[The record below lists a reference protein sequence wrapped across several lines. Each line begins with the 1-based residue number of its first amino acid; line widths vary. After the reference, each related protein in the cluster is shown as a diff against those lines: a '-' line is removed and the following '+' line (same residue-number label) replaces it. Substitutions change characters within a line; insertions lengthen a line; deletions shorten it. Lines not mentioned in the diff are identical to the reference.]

1 MLQLFEHAVPVL
13 MQGFWITLRIGLFA
27 IVFASLLGVGAALMR
42 ISPRRGVA
50 RIALAYSTIFR
61 GTPLLIQLFLLYY
74 GIGTLDFVRHQP
86 VLWWLFSDGARCA
99 ILTIA
104 LNSGAYMSE
113 AIRGGLQSV
122 PTGQLDAARAC
133 GMSRLQIFRR
143 VLFPLAIRQAFPA
156 YSNELVLAIKG
167 TSLASTIAV
176 MELTGFARRLMSQS
190 FLIVETFI
198 VAGILY
204 LAINVTL
211 LGCAWAVEHWL
222 LKVQGDRAGGVKEAF

>member
-1 MLQLFEHAVPVL
+1 MIELLEHAIPVL
-13 MQGFWITLRIGLFA
+13 IDGFWITLRIGLWS
-27 IVFASLLGVGAALMR
+27 ILIASLLGLGAALMR
-42 ISPRRGVA
+42 GSRHRSVSGLA
-50 RIALAYSTIFR
+50 FAYSTVFR

-74 GIGTLDFVRHQP
+74 GIGTVDVVREQP

-99 ILTIA
+99 ILAIA

-113 AIRGGLQSV
+113 ALRGGLQSV
-122 PTGQLDAARAC
+122 PQGQLDAALSC
-133 GMSRLQIFRR
+133 GMSPAQVFRR
-143 VLFPLAIRQAFPA
+143 IHFPLAIRQAFPA

-190 FLIVETFI
+190 FLIVETFVI
-198 VAGILY
+198 AGLLY

-211 LGCAWAVEHWL
+211 LGCAYLVERGL
-222 LKVQGDRAGGVKEAF
+222 GMRSGD